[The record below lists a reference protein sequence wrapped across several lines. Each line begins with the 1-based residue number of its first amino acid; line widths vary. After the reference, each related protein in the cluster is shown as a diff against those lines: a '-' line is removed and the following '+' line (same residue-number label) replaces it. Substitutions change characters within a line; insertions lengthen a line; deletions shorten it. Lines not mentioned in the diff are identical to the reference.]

1 MHPHLMQGQTQRATG
16 QIRLHCQRGR
26 RGFWQRF
33 NRMDRIGEFLWS
45 RNPLDLF
52 GWLEFDGPEVWATVD
67 GLVKQWPLVTMWR
80 TNTLTV
86 EAGDRLLRV
95 ACNTDNA
102 TFTWLYLP
110 VRVLPRQTV
119 DVYYTAPRAKGV
131 PATLGFTPF

>member
-1 MHPHLMQGQTQRATG
+1 
-16 QIRLHCQRGR
+16 
-26 RGFWQRF
+26 
-33 NRMDRIGEFLWS
+33 MDRIGEFLWS

-67 GLVKQWPLVTMWR
+67 GLVKQWPLATMWR

-110 VRVLPRQTV
+110 VRVLPEQTV

-131 PATLGFTPF
+131 PATLGFTPS